1 MKAATATAFHHLTAS
16 SVLDSGRSSRSIT
29 RCLLLF
35 SQIPRSISFITRD
48 LVSVLDR
55 FSLPRVPL
63 PFVSDFDWCLPN
75 RESLLSSNARIL
87 SLRFGIHC
95 FVKHRNLRESFH
107 LSLEWKWPEH
117 GRTIQRSFEHEYNL
131 PRNCL
136 PFRRNLCLFNGSV
149 VTNFLAVPNIY
160 IYTEQRNI
168 SLYPFVNDDFPRE
181 WEIRGYMTLWLPLSL
196 LRTVFSR
203 FDGSLD
209 IYSSLLSSEI
219 VPQRGSS
226 KKDSSIAWTWI
237 LFLETVSKIRH
248 LTTILR

>member
-160 IYTEQRNI
+160 IYIYGTAKYFSLSVRQRWFPARVGNTRI
-168 SLYPFVNDDFPRE
+168 HDPLAPLVPFAHC
-181 WEIRGYMTLWLPLSL
+181 L
-196 LRTVFSR
+196 LAFRWFSR
-203 FDGSLD
+203 YIFV
-209 IYSSLLSSEI
+209 SSLERNSSAA
-219 VPQRGSS
+219 R
-226 KKDSSIAWTWI
+226 
-237 LFLETVSKIRH
+237 LFEEGQLDCLDLDPLFRNRIED
-248 LTTILR
+248 